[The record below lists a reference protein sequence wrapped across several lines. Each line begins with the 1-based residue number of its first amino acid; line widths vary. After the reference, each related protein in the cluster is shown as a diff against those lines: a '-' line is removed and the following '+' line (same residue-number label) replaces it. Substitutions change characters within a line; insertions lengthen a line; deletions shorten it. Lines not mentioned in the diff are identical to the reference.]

1 VILNDIF
8 FELSVRNVRL
18 HFLRSLLAAVG
29 ITIGVLAIS
38 SIGMMGANLQLSVTE
53 ELSSTGNVIIVTPYS
68 GGGSGGGFGG
78 GGMSSQS
85 GSYIS
90 EKQLRDI
97 QSAAGTNTVIP
108 LYDTVDFF
116 SYGGEDN
123 YATIYG
129 IEKEKIDD
137 IATIEIGTLFSGSSG
152 ALVGPSLADVHDL
165 KIGSRIK
172 IGDEDKMTPKTVRVT
187 GILEEKG
194 MGIDINTDYA
204 IIIEDKLFTSM
215 YEDEGEYNQINVY
228 VNDIDMIESVMD
240 DIDRKLNKRDKEV
253 VRIFDSGSFLE
264 TINQTIGMISLFV
277 TAIGGISLVVAA
289 VSIFNV
295 MMMSVTERIQEI
307 GILRSIGTRK
317 SEIRR
322 MFLYEAF
329 ILGFIGSII
338 GGLLSFLGG
347 YAIVAVMIQTT
358 DYFFRPESL
367 MYVPLGMVVGIIICV
382 LSGIYPAWKAAN
394 LDPIDA
400 LRND

>member
-1 VILNDIF
+1 MIINDIF

-68 GGGSGGGFGG
+68 GGGGGGFGG
-78 GGMSSQS
+78 GTTSSS
-85 GSYIS
+85 GNYIS

-97 QSAAGTNTVIP
+97 SSASGTNTAIP
-108 LYDTVDFF
+108 LYDKADLF

-129 IEKEKIDD
+129 IEKDKIAD
-137 IATIEIGTLFSGSSG
+137 IATIETGTLFSGSNG
-152 ALVGPSLADVHDL
+152 ALVGPSLAETNDL

-172 IGDEDKMTPKTVRVT
+172 IGDEDKVTPKTVRVT

-204 IIIEDKLFTSM
+204 IIIEDKLYTSM
-215 YEDEGEYNQINVY
+215 YGNEGRYDQVNVY
-228 VNDIDMIESVMD
+228 VNDIDTIENVMD

-253 VRIFDSGSFLE
+253 VRIYDSGSFLE
-264 TINQTIGMISLFV
+264 TINQTIGTISLFV

-307 GILRSIGTRK
+307 GILRSIGTGKVRFDGC
-317 SEIRR
+317 SCMRR
-322 MFLYEAF
+322 SFLD
-329 ILGFIGSII
+329 LS
-338 GGLLSFLGG
+338 GLLS
-347 YAIVAVMIQTT
+347 
-358 DYFFRPESL
+358 
-367 MYVPLGMVVGIIICV
+367 
-382 LSGIYPAWKAAN
+382 AAC
-394 LDPIDA
+394 
-400 LRND
+400 

>member
-38 SIGMMGANLQLSVTE
+38 SIGMMGANLQLSVSE

-68 GGGSGGGFGG
+68 GGGNGGFGG
-78 GGMSSQS
+78 GTTSSS

-97 QSAAGTNTVIP
+97 SSASGTNTVIP
-108 LYDTVDFF
+108 LYSTADLF

-129 IEKEKIDD
+129 IEKDKIAD
-137 IATIEIGTLFSGSSG
+137 IATIEDGTLFSGSSG
-152 ALVGPSLADVHDL
+152 ALVGPSLAETNDL
-165 KIGSRIK
+165 KVGSRIK

-204 IIIEDKLFTSM
+204 IIIEDKLYTSM
-215 YEDEGEYNQINVY
+215 YENEGHYDQANVY
-228 VNDIDMIESVMD
+228 VNDIDTIENVMD

-253 VRIFDSGSFLE
+253 VRIYDSGSFLE
-264 TINQTIGMISLFV
+264 TINQTIGTISLFV

-358 DYFFRPESL
+358 EYFFRPESL

-400 LRND
+400 LRNE

>member
-1 VILNDIF
+1 MIINDIF

-38 SIGMMGANLQLSVTE
+38 SIGMMGANLQLSVSE

-68 GGGSGGGFGG
+68 GGGGGGFGG
-78 GGMSSQS
+78 GTTSSS

-97 QSAAGTNTVIP
+97 SSASGTNTIIP
-108 LYDTVDFF
+108 LYDTADLF

-129 IEKEKIDD
+129 IEKDKIAD
-137 IATIEIGTLFSGSSG
+137 IATIETGTLFSGSSG
-152 ALVGPSLADVHDL
+152 ALVGPSLAEVNDL
-165 KIGSRIK
+165 KVGSRIK

-194 MGIDINTDYA
+194 MGIDVNTDYA
-204 IIIEDKLFTSM
+204 IIIEEKLYTSM
-215 YEDEGEYNQINVY
+215 YGNEGHYDQVNVY
-228 VNDIDMIESVMD
+228 VNDIDTIENVMD

-253 VRIFDSGSFLE
+253 VRIYDSGSFLE
-264 TINQTIGMISLFV
+264 TINQTIGTISLFV

-358 DYFFRPESL
+358 EYFFKPESL

-400 LRND
+400 LRNE